1 MSTKTT
7 IKSFIN
13 EFISVIKGDDVQA
26 KSEKVFRQ
34 VSSAL
39 NTHISNMNGDTI
51 NFEDK
56 ISEAKENL
64 TLVRYN
70 KGEFVVNRD
79 QYIRDLLSA
88 KNALTEAEEALEKHQ
103 AKLDFLKSELKQHET
118 DVPVND

>member
-1 MSTKTT
+1 MNTKTV
-7 IKSFIN
+7 KSFIN

-56 ISEAKENL
+56 IAEAKENL

-79 QYIRDLLSA
+79 QYIRDLLAA
-88 KNALTEAEEALEKHQ
+88 KNSLTEAEEALEKHQ
-103 AKLDFLKSELKQHET
+103 AKLDFLKGELKQHET
-118 DVPVND
+118 DVTVND